1 MVDKKHVTASL
12 RYFMLCNLD
21 VITTTLEWQQARQ
34 KVDFISTLIHLT
46 INNRWYFTETT
57 ISLRPTSSI
66 NVHKSPK
73 QANYGIVDQQD
84 AKIQLIQEASTINK
98 PISVR
103 VGTRTQRAVKMCFY
117 DLILLILGAHY
128 YYAIHIYSYYVLN
141 LA

>member
-73 QANYGIVDQQD
+73 
-84 AKIQLIQEASTINK
+84 
-98 PISVR
+98 
-103 VGTRTQRAVKMCFY
+103 
-117 DLILLILGAHY
+117 
-128 YYAIHIYSYYVLN
+128 
-141 LA
+141 